1 MCHLLDG
8 NSSDEPVSVLRVTA
22 DETSRR
28 RPFGLSAN
36 LVGIEPEYPPPA
48 DTADGVLEA
57 AEKLC
62 ADGPCVLCA
71 DDVHQAD
78 PDSLAL
84 LGRLT
89 DAARDLPLA
98 LLLARRSLPE
108 RRALVA
114 LAARPDVLTV
124 DVAGFD
130 DAGLADLVRERY
142 GAPPGPRLRAVLA
155 GTGGNPFHAGAVLD
169 ELARRSLLRAHGDA
183 LEVAAAAGSAAVPD
197 TVAAGA
203 RAHVALLDE
212 ATRDLLALLAVWGGP
227 APITCAR
234 PGVPDRQVY
243 LDGRVGRRGPRAVVV
258 RPGDPEETGILGQDP
273 AVQLAEVRAGLDPDL
288 VEQQLAGAAVG
299 RQRLVGAPA
308 TVRGEHGWAHSRSRS
323 GSAAIAGSSSTG
335 ARSGSPTASSASI
348 RRSRTWACSSSS
360 RATDGRAHG
369 SSDTG
374 VNGRP
379 HRASASS
386 VRRGAARL
394 VRR

>member
-1 MCHLLDG
+1 MGPPGAVVRPGWVDALVPVLRGTEGELRAVLLTGAPGIGKSTTLDAVCHLLDG
-8 NSSDEPVSVLRVTA
+8 NP
-22 DETSRR
+22 SRR
-28 RPFGLSAN
+28 ARPRAACHRGRDQPAPA
-36 LVGIEPEYPPPA
+36 VRARREPRRDRARVPWTPA

-71 DDVHQAD
+71 DDVHHRAD

-89 DAARDLPLA
+89 DAARDLPLT

-130 DAGLADLVRERY
+130 DAGLAELVRERY

-169 ELARRSLLRAHGDA
+169 ELARRGLLRAHGDA
-183 LEVAAAAGSAAVPD
+183 LEFAAAAGSAAVPD

-227 APITCAR
+227 AEVAR
-234 PGVPDRQVY
+234 SSRPSPVPG
-243 LDGRVGRRGPRAVVV
+243 
-258 RPGDPEETGILGQDP
+258 
-273 AVQLAEVRAGLDPDL
+273 
-288 VEQQLAGAAVG
+288 
-299 RQRLVGAPA
+299 
-308 TVRGEHGWAHSRSRS
+308 RSRCS
-323 GSAAIAGSSSTG
+323 V
-335 ARSGSPTASSASI
+335 
-348 RRSRTWACSSSS
+348 RSRW
-360 RATDGRAHG
+360 R
-369 SSDTG
+369 
-374 VNGRP
+374 
-379 HRASASS
+379 SAP
-386 VRRGAARL
+386 VC
-394 VRR
+394 